1 MKNIEIF
8 LIEVKQ
14 QVCDE
19 EKIVEESTLDI
30 KPLHM
35 EIISCKKQNNFSKEC
50 REEKIIVSKK
60 KTEVKREERSEEEE
74 NYTMPVKRRTGPI
87 LNSVHLILNAGTLYN
102 MNY

>member
-19 EKIVEESTLDI
+19 EKLVEQSTLDI
-30 KPLHM
+30 KPSHM
-35 EIISCKKQNNFSKEC
+35 EIVSCKKQNNFSGES
-50 REEKIIVSKK
+50 REEKTIVSEQ
-60 KTEVKREERSEEEE
+60 KTEVKREERSEEE
-74 NYTMPVKRRTGPI
+74 NYSMPVKRRTGPI

>member
-19 EKIVEESTLDI
+19 EKIVEESTLGI

-60 KTEVKREERSEEEE
+60 KTEVKREERSEE

>member
-50 REEKIIVSKK
+50 REEKIIVSEK
-60 KTEVKREERSEEEE
+60 KTEVKREERSEEE
-74 NYTMPVKRRTGPI
+74 NYSMAVKRRTGPI